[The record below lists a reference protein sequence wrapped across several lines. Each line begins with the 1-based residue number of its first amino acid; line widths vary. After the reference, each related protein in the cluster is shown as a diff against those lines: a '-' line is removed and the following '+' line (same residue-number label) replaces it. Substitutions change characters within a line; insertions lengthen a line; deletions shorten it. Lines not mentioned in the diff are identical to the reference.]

1 MNINLEQLIALR
13 HWLHA
18 HPEVSRQE
26 DETARHMRN
35 FLAQYA
41 KPDSIVPLGGAGF
54 AAVYEGRSPGKTV
67 LLRCELDALPI
78 HEVNQD
84 MDYRSLHDGVG
95 HKCGHDGHMAIL
107 AGVAQTLA
115 VRPQQGRVVLLF
127 QPDEETGTGARL
139 CRRHENFAKIQPD
152 YVFALHNLPGF
163 AAGDVVC
170 KPGTF
175 TAQLKYMVVTM
186 TGREAHSAQPET
198 GKSPSFALAELVLKA
213 RDIQARYDRPDAYAL
228 MVPVFQQMGAEASGI
243 CPGQG
248 TVQFTLRSAQG
259 QTVEQMWQDLQ
270 AASEALAAGHG
281 LKVSFAIREEYKA
294 TVNGQI
300 GFDMV
305 RKAAQLTGHSFTRP
319 EQPFRWSEDF
329 SELTG
334 HYEGAMFGLG
344 AGETRPDLHNPD
356 YDFPD
361 NILPNGITMFSA
373 LIDLALAKH
382 GMTD

>member
-1 MNINLEQLIALR
+1 
-13 HWLHA
+13 
-18 HPEVSRQE
+18 
-26 DETARHMRN
+26 
-35 FLAQYA
+35 
-41 KPDSIVPLGGAGF
+41 
-54 AAVYEGRSPGKTV
+54 
-67 LLRCELDALPI
+67 
-78 HEVNQD
+78 
-84 MDYRSLHDGVG
+84 
-95 HKCGHDGHMAIL
+95 
-107 AGVAQTLA
+107 
-115 VRPQQGRVVLLF
+115 
-127 QPDEETGTGARL
+127 
-139 CRRHENFAKIQPD
+139 
-152 YVFALHNLPGF
+152 
-163 AAGDVVC
+163 
-170 KPGTF
+170 
-175 TAQLKYMVVTM
+175 
-186 TGREAHSAQPET
+186 
-198 GKSPSFALAELVLKA
+198 
-213 RDIQARYDRPDAYAL
+213 
-228 MVPVFQQMGAEASGI
+228 
-243 CPGQG
+243 
-248 TVQFTLRSAQG
+248 
-259 QTVEQMWQDLQ
+259 MWQDLQ